1 MNQHEYYDP
10 NNFVDMSALE
20 EYAINAYIVKVF
32 GWMFFGLLI
41 TALTTVAIVIGTNAS
56 VAFAEFIASTLE
68 FTLFIVIAQVIMVF
82 VMSARVHRMHPTTAK
97 MLYIIYAALNG
108 LTFGLLVYI
117 FAVNYVGMETV
128 VAAFGITAV
137 SFGAMAIYGLTTK
150 KDLTSMGSL
159 LFMGL
164 IGIIIAGVV
173 NIFLGN
179 SMFEFLILVGGLGI
193 FLGLVAY
200 HTNRIKNCYAQVAL
214 YGDNPDGGLTYEQE
228 ALASNLAIHGALT
241 LYLAFINI
249 FLRVLLLLARAKGG
263 GGRR

>member
-10 NNFVDMSALE
+10 DNFVDMSMLE
-20 EYAINAYIVKVF
+20 EYAINAYVARVF

-41 TALTTVAIVIGTNAS
+41 TALTTVAIVVGTNAN

-68 FTLFIVIAQVIMVF
+68 FTVVIVLAQFVMVF
-82 VMSARVHRMHPTTAK
+82 FMSARVHRMHPSTAK
-97 MLYIIYAALNG
+97 MLYVIYAALNG
-108 LTFGLLVYI
+108 LTFGLVVYI
-117 FAVNYVGMETV
+117 FGAYYVGMSTV

-137 SFGAMAIYGLTTK
+137 SFGAMAIYGLVTK
-150 KDLTSMGSL
+150 KDLTGMGN
-159 LFMGL
+159 LFIMGL
-164 IGIIIAGVV
+164 FGVIIAGFV
-173 NIFLGN
+173 NWFLGN
-179 SMFEFLILVGGLGI
+179 TMLEFLILVGGLGV

-214 YGDNPDGGLTYEQE
+214 YGDNPDGSLTYEQE

-249 FLRVLLLLARAKGG
+249 FLRVLLLLASR
-263 GGRR
+263 GRRR